1 MNVDSKSNKLTA
13 NFSTGMLMRVGSK
26 ERLEKCYREKKLEFS
41 CAANWVDYAQ
51 NGNSVTGD
59 YLECIFAH
67 VNRNV
72 PCDVQNC

>member
-13 NFSTGMLMRVGSK
+13 NFSTGMLMRIGSK

-51 NGNSVTGD
+51 NGNSG
-59 YLECIFAH
+59 
-67 VNRNV
+67 
-72 PCDVQNC
+72 